1 MGFYN
6 GGGALAWSWCNKVKL
21 AFNET
26 FWKLCF
32 AQKVML
38 QNVLNVDLSMSY
50 ENNTLGIQ
58 YLYTY
63 GIGPEKHMR
72 SGEKLGNIY

>member
-1 MGFYN
+1 M
-6 GGGALAWSWCNKVKL
+6 
-21 AFNET
+21 
-26 FWKLCF
+26 
-32 AQKVML
+32 
-38 QNVLNVDLSMSY
+38 VLNVDLSMSY